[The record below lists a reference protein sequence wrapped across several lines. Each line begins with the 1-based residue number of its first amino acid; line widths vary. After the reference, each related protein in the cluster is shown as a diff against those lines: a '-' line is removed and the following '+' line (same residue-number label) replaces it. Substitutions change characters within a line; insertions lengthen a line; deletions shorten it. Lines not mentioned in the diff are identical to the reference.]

1 MLIDKRDLPVQPS
14 RRQFLE
20 TVGKVAGAAALYDT
34 MVALNLIRVPT
45 AWAGP
50 PQLPVNSGAGK
61 TVAIL
66 GAGLAGLSAAYELQ
80 KAGYNCVVLELLDR
94 AGGRNLTARNGTKIV
109 EDSGPNGR
117 TQQTCNIDDGLYMN
131 LGPGRLPYH
140 HLRVMHYC
148 REFALPLEVYVITT
162 TANLYQADGAF
173 NGEPQPR
180 YRLISDT
187 HNYIAELLT
196 KAIDVRALNTALS
209 PDDVDKFKSLLSSF
223 GGTAAPFPR
232 ETPRDHCEMPMT
244 LEGPC
249 EPNPRLPLTEILKS
263 AFWTRG
269 YQPEEGDWQPT
280 LFEITGGND
289 KIVEGFLKQMR
300 SPIRYNVQV
309 QRIEKQDG
317 GVVVACRDRK
327 TGETHQINADYC
339 LSSIPLPKLAGIESN
354 FSDDYQQAIARAR
367 PMALFKLLWQAN
379 RRFWEEEPYNIYGGI
394 SYTSSPITQMW
405 YPSTGF
411 MGKTGII
418 AGSYSYLSQ
427 AEAFGR
433 MTLAKR
439 IRLCRHGATKLHK
452 EFADETIVPGNKA
465 MSVAWNQ
472 AEGQSGGLILW
483 DHSNAEDSRAYH
495 RLLSPD
501 GRFLVIGDQV
511 SPLSGWQEGAFMSSE
526 NAVRQIAKM

>member
-1 MLIDKRDLPVQPS
+1 MTNRNLPLQTT
-14 RRQFLE
+14 RRRFLE
-20 TVGKVAGAAALYDT
+20 MVGKVAGSAALYDT
-34 MVALNLIRVPT
+34 MVALNLIAVPA

-50 PQLPVNSGAGK
+50 PRLPANSGAGK

-66 GAGLAGLSAAYELQ
+66 GAGMAGLSAAYELQ
-80 KAGYNCVVLELLDR
+80 KAGYSCIVLELLDR
-94 AGGRNLTARNGTKIV
+94 AGGRNLTARNGTTIV

-117 TQQTCNIDDGLYMN
+117 TQQTCSIDDGLYMN

-162 TANLYQADGAF
+162 TANLYQTDGAF
-173 NGEPQPR
+173 NGAPQPR

-187 HNYIAELLT
+187 HTYIAELLT
-196 KAIDVRALNTALS
+196 KAIDVRALDAALS
-209 PDDVDKFKSLLSSF
+209 PEDVDKFKSLLSSF
-223 GGTAAPFPR
+223 GGTGVPMPR
-232 ETPRDHCEMPMT
+232 ETPRDHCEMPMS

-249 EPNPRLPLTEILKS
+249 EPNPRLPLTEILNS
-263 AFWTRG
+263 EFWNRG

-289 KIVEGFLKQMR
+289 KIVDAFVKRLR

-317 GVVVACRDRK
+317 GVVVAYRDRK
-327 TGETHQINADYC
+327 TGETHRITADYC
-339 LSSIPLPKLAGIESN
+339 LSSIPLPKLSQIEAN
-354 FSDDYQQAIARAR
+354 FSDDYTQAIARAR

-394 SYTSSPITQMW
+394 SYTTAPITQMW

-411 MGKTGII
+411 MGKNGIV

-433 MTLAKR
+433 MTLAER
-439 IRLCRHGATKLHK
+439 INLCRQGATKLHK
-452 EFADETIVPGNKA
+452 EFADETIVPGDKA

-483 DHSNAEDSRAYH
+483 DHSNAEDHRAYH

-501 GRFLVIGDQV
+501 GRFQVIGDQV
-511 SPLSGWQEGAFMSSE
+511 SPLAGWQEGAFMSSE
-526 NAVRQIAKM
+526 NAVRQIAGV